1 MSGETSGRAAEWLQV
16 QSARLSVELARR
28 LTRQERI
35 ARLAYARAARRG
47 FEPGH
52 EHDDWLEAEREVD
65 SLSEAGHTLH
75 ALGD

>member
-16 QSARLSVELARR
+16 QSARLTVELARR

-52 EHDDWLEAEREVD
+52 EHDDWLKAEREVD
-65 SLSEAGHTLH
+65 SLSEAGRTLY
-75 ALGD
+75 ALGN